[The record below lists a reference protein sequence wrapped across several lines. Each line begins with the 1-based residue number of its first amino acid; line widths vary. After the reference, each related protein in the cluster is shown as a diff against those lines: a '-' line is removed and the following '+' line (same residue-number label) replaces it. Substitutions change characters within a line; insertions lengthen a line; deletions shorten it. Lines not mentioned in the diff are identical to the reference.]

1 MEDTETTLRS
11 EHLGAE
17 LRKLRKRAAKSLEEA
32 AKSIDSGPPKLSK
45 METGKQG
52 CKFADVAGLLAIYG
66 VGGAQRKAIL
76 AMALEADKPGWLL
89 RTSMAEQI
97 ETLRS
102 LEQRADSITEFHPL
116 LIPGLLQT
124 APYILAVLNEIGGLS
139 QDEAKERLAARIQ
152 RQDVL
157 RFPVTPYT
165 ALIAEDALH
174 HRIGGKQVL
183 HDQLKYLLEA
193 GTKPKIKIRIVPNV
207 DRGHSGMDGPFMRL
221 HLPDR
226 SGVVALDGR
235 EYCHF
240 LEMKRDV
247 DSYDRV
253 IEQLMAIALDE
264 SASAQLIADV
274 ANELEGNPADGPTAD
289 LA

>member
-52 CKFADVAGLLAIYG
+52 CKFEDVAGLLAIYG

-89 RTSMAEQI
+89 RTSAAEQI
-97 ETLRS
+97 ETLRR
-102 LEQRADSITEFHPL
+102 LEQRADSITVFHPL

-139 QDEAKERLAARIQ
+139 QDEAKDRLAARIQ

-157 RFPVTPYT
+157 RFPVTPFT

-174 HRIGGKQVL
+174 HRVGGKQVL
-183 HDQLKYLLEA
+183 RDQLKYLLEA
-193 GTKPKIKIRIVPNV
+193 GGKPKITIRIVPNL
-207 DRGHSGMDGPFMRL
+207 DRGHPGMDGPIVRL
-221 HLPDR
+221 NLPDR
-226 SGVVALDGR
+226 RGVVHLESR
-235 EYCHF
+235 EYTHF
-240 LEMKRDV
+240 LETKRDI
-247 DSYDRV
+247 DSYDHV
-253 IEQLMAIALDE
+253 IEQLTAVALDE
-264 SASAQLIADV
+264 SASARLIADV
-274 ANELEGNPADGPTAD
+274 VDGLERNPQDAPTAD